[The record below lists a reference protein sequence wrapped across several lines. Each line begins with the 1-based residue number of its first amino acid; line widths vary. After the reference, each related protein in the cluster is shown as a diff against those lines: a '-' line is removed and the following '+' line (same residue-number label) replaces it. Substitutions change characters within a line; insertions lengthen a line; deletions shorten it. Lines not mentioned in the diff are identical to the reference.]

1 MFLTTPWKGC
11 MALISLRQTGVSRPC
26 KNVFW
31 YRYWLS
37 IKKDSMYVGVNVLQ
51 HVGMGVQTNCPMIFF
66 WGIPLL
72 SNRRWVGCNIL
83 LPTYWKNW
91 HSFLIRFI
99 VAKVNWNCVYRRHVT
114 YIHMFIGDIL
124 LMGLIKVA
132 TRVYLLKIEFSKLYS
147 LLLSM

>member
-1 MFLTTPWKGC
+1 MWKQLPFMYILWNVFNNTMEG
-11 MALISLRQTGVSRPC
+11 LHGFNLSKTNRGFRPY

-31 YRYWLS
+31 HRYWLS
-37 IKKDSMYVGVNVLQ
+37 IKEDSMYVGVNVLQ

-83 LPTYWKNW
+83 LPTYWKYW

-99 VAKVNWNCVYRRHVT
+99 VAKFNWNCVYRRHVT

-124 LMGLIKVA
+124 LMGLIIVEW
-132 TRVYLLKIEFSKLYS
+132 YFL
-147 LLLSM
+147 

>member
-1 MFLTTPWKGC
+1 
-11 MALISLRQTGVSRPC
+11 MALIFLRQTGLSRPY

-51 HVGMGVQTNCPMIFF
+51 HFGMEVQTNCPMIFF

-72 SNRRWVGCNIL
+72 SNRRWVGCNIV

-124 LMGLIKVA
+124 LMGLIIWWHDIFFNKVS
-132 TRVYLLKIEFSKLYS
+132 TRVYLLKIEFSKLYI
-147 LLLSM
+147 L